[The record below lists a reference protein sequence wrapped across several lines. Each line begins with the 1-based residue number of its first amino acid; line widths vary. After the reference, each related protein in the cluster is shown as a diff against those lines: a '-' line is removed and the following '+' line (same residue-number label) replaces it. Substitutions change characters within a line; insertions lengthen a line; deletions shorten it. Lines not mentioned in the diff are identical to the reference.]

1 MMPQLMENET
11 KSKSTNIK
19 LKPQPSQFI
28 FGKIEEQTFQRK
40 EQKRNMKKLM
50 RSDPVQAKMLKDME
64 NQKKLNETQSN
75 TIENALMND
84 YEELKGEKA
93 LVDQDNIEL

>member
-1 MMPQLMENET
+1 MENET

-50 RSDPVQAKMLKDME
+50 RSDPV
-64 NQKKLNETQSN
+64 
-75 TIENALMND
+75 
-84 YEELKGEKA
+84 
-93 LVDQDNIEL
+93 